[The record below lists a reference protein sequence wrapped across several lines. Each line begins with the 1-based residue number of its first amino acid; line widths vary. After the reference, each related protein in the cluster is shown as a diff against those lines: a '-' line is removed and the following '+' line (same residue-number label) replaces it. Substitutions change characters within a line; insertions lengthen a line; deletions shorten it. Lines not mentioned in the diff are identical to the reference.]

1 MNELLM
7 ALLEVSGSSS
17 YSGLGSMIASKRAQ
31 FVDRPNHYSFGS
43 KSQEFAVP
51 LGVDPS
57 AFLKSCSCD
66 DGISIEMNHGTTT
79 LAFKFRHGVIVA
91 VDSRASAGRYIA
103 SLEANKVIE
112 INPYLLG
119 TMSGSAADCQYWER
133 LLAKEC
139 RLYQLRNKQRISVS
153 AASKLLSN
161 MMLGYRG
168 MGLSMGSM
176 ICGWDKKGPG
186 LYYVDD
192 NGTRLSGTMFST
204 GCGNSYAYG
213 VIDSGYH
220 EDMTVEEAYEL
231 GRRGIAHATHRDAYS
246 GGVVN
251 LYHMREDGW
260 IKVCKEDSNGQAERL
275 NQEVGRFLR
284 SYCSREQH
292 RWSEFLP
299 WAEYAQNSLTHSST
313 GLTPFQCVLGYQPPL
328 FPWSGEPSDVPAVDE
343 WSKRSQEVWERAHV
357 HLQRAVRRQRI
368 QADRHRCPH
377 IAYRVGQRV
386 WLSTCNL
393 RLRLLCRKL
402 CPKFIGPFEI
412 VRQVNPVAYCLPLSP
427 DIPHLPHISCLPPQ
441 TCP

>member
-1 MNELLM
+1 M
-7 ALLEVSGSSS
+7 ALLDVSG
-17 YSGLGSMIASKRAQ
+17 YKPYTEIRAQ
-31 FVDRPNHYSFGS
+31 LSGTGTPHQNRTNHFTFGS
-43 KSQEFAVP
+43 QYQEFALPV
-51 LGVDPS
+51 GVDPS
-57 AFLKSCSCD
+57 GFLKSCSGD
-66 DGISIEMNHGTTT
+66 NGNGVSIDLNHGTTT

-103 SLEANKVIE
+103 SKEANKVIE

-153 AASKLLSN
+153 AASKLLCN

-192 NGTRLSGTMFST
+192 NATRLSGNMFST

-213 VIDSGYH
+213 VVDSGYR

-251 LYHMREDGW
+251 MYHMREDGW
-260 IKVCKEDSNGQAERL
+260 IKVCKEDVSEL
-275 NQEVGRFLR
+275 I
-284 SYCSREQH
+284 H
-292 RWSEFLP
+292 R
-299 WAEYAQNSLTHSST
+299 
-313 GLTPFQCVLGYQPPL
+313 
-328 FPWSGEPSDVPAVDE
+328 
-343 WSKRSQEVWERAHV
+343 
-357 HLQRAVRRQRI
+357 
-368 QADRHRCPH
+368 
-377 IAYRVGQRV
+377 YRKGMFD
-386 WLSTCNL
+386 S
-393 RLRLLCRKL
+393 
-402 CPKFIGPFEI
+402 
-412 VRQVNPVAYCLPLSP
+412 
-427 DIPHLPHISCLPPQ
+427 
-441 TCP
+441 